1 MTNRL
6 ADSYRRLLSA
16 YPPEF
21 RAEHGEEL
29 LGVLLSVAPDS
40 QTRPGLRD
48 AVDLLWNG
56 MVLRT
61 RRLVGAIPAG
71 LLERVGLLSLAGGTA
86 LSTLCLAFGE
96 LGPKN
101 GWDSFINL
109 RFVTVY
115 STGSAL
121 YALWLLVVGLLVTGL
136 VRNARRAVAVLTG
149 GVGLLALASRVVPS
163 YVVPAPPAYLIGLF
177 AGLAVMSLALPRTLD
192 RPGRALLGGASLA
205 WSMAMLFTNPS
216 FFGGFTFYRGFG
228 IQNVASS
235 SWSMVTLLCL
245 AGGIASVRRPGW
257 VMATVLAS
265 VPWVCF
271 ALLFLFGDTPYPWP
285 AWLFLAVLTVGGL
298 FMRDSRRAEK
308 VRAT

>member
-6 ADSYRRLLSA
+6 EDSYRRLLSA

-29 LGVLLSVAPDS
+29 LGVLLSAAPDS
-40 QTRPGLRD
+40 QTRPGFRD

-61 RRLVGAIPAG
+61 RRLFGAIPAK

-86 LSTLCLAFGE
+86 LSTLCLVFGE

-101 GWDSFINL
+101 GWDSSISLTFA
-109 RFVTVY
+109 TVY

-121 YALWLLVVGLLVTGL
+121 YSLWLLVVGLLVTGI
-136 VRNARRAVAVLTG
+136 VRHARRAAAVLCG
-149 GVGLLALASRVVPS
+149 GTAVIALASQL
-163 YVVPAPPAYLIGLF
+163 VPAHLVTEPPKFLIALF
-177 AGLAVMSLALPRTLD
+177 AGLATMSLALPRTLD
-192 RPGRALLGGASLA
+192 RHNRAMLGGASLA
-205 WSMAMLFTNPS
+205 WSLAMVFTNPS
-216 FFGGFTFYRGFG
+216 FFGGFAFYREFG
-228 IQNVASS
+228 LQNVASS
-235 SWSMVTLLCL
+235 SWGMVTVLCL
-245 AGGIASVRRPGW
+245 SGGIASVRRPGW
-257 VMATVLAS
+257 LMATVLAS

-271 ALLFLFGDTPYPWP
+271 ALLFLFGPNPYPWP
-285 AWLFLAVLTVGGL
+285 SWLFLGVLTVGGL

-308 VRAT
+308 VPVS

>member
-1 MTNRL
+1 MNRL
-6 ADSYRRLLSA
+6 EDSYRRLLSA

-29 LGVLLSVAPDS
+29 LGVLLAAAPDS
-40 QTRPGLRD
+40 QTRPGFRD
-48 AVDLLWNG
+48 TVDVLWNG

-61 RRLVGAIPAG
+61 RRLFGAIPAK

-86 LSTLCLAFGE
+86 LSTLCLVFGE

-101 GWDSFINL
+101 GWDSFIDL
-109 RFVTVY
+109 RFATVY

-149 GVGLLALASRVVPS
+149 GVGLLALASRLVPTHVVA
-163 YVVPAPPAYLIGLF
+163 APPAYLIGLL
-177 AGLAVMSLALPRTLD
+177 AGLAAMSLGLPRTLD
-192 RPGRALLGGASLA
+192 RPGRALLGGVSLA
-205 WSMAMLFTNPS
+205 WSLAMVSTYPAY
-216 FFGGFTFYRGFG
+216 FGGFTFYRGYG
-228 IQNVASS
+228 IQNVVSS
-235 SWSMVTLLCL
+235 SWSVVTLLCL

-271 ALLFLFGDTPYPWP
+271 ALLFVFGATPYPWP

-298 FMRDSRRAEK
+298 FMRDSKRTEK
-308 VRAT
+308 VRAS